1 MSDVTQ
7 RDQSDYDT
15 DFYGWTIAQA
25 ALLRDRNAAAI
36 DWERLADEIE
46 SMGRQERRELVS
58 RLRLLLGHLLKW
70 RYQPDRQ
77 SRSWMTTI
85 RVQRLEIRKLLAKN
99 PSLKSAI
106 PEAFAEAYELGRLL
120 AIDEMGLEDYE
131 ENLVPSESPFDWEF
145 VLNSDQFDAPDLI

>member
-1 MSDVTQ
+1 MTENSA
-7 RDQSDYDT
+7 YNT

-46 SMGRQERRELVS
+46 SMGRQERKELVS
-58 RLRLLLGHLLKW
+58 RLRILLGHLLKW

-77 SRSWMTTI
+77 GRSWSTTI

-99 PSLKSAI
+99 PSLKPAI
-106 PEAFAEAYELGRLL
+106 SEAFAEAYELGRLL

-131 ENLVPSESPFDWEF
+131 ENLVPSEPPFDWEF
-145 VLNSDQFDAPDLI
+145 VLNSDQFDAPDLLHE